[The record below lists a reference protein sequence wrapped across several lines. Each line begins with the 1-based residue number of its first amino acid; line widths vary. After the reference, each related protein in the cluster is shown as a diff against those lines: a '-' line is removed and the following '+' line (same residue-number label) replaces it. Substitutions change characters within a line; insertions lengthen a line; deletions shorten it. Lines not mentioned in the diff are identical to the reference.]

1 MPFTPAGN
9 VGFNIPT
16 TVASEQPTSLN
27 FLNSLALEGLV
38 STLSPVMP
46 EVGRDLTPRYG
57 TQSILGMFKYQFGAT
72 TRVVG
77 NSYYSHFEEDFIEG
91 AIAVDTTSGGAPGAS
106 VVYSVRAADE
116 FEIPQG
122 APYIGSNTIDVATPF
137 VGAVLIY
144 PNGVE
149 GLVTDVTL
157 PDFTVFPLD
166 ENEALPSVTNT
177 DFIMIKATAVEEG
190 SAPLDSR
197 NSRLILYQNII
208 QKHRSDYKIT
218 DVAGGELLWFKVPAG
233 DGYGLQNRW
242 TFKGIRDTKIRHWN
256 GLERILL
263 DGKPIT
269 NPLLAAV
276 APTTTTSEGL
286 IETIQNAGNVST
298 YVQNAMTLED
308 IDDLIESFIRFK
320 APQDFYVPCGY
331 DWYKDMNAL
340 FREGDGVDLWT
351 QSTTGASP
359 GRLEFAD
366 FSGEKRTLNLDINGF
381 TRLGH
386 TFAVTPLSTF
396 SDPTTYG
403 NVEKYKKLAIFV
415 PIGQTVAFAPED
427 PSTKVTV
434 PTLGLVTKTD
444 IGGQGNL
451 EYKDWVYGGLGNGSD
466 GDAVMKYAAL
476 SHVGLEVFAINR
488 FGLMTATAS

>member
-1 MPFTPAGN
+1 MTFTPAGN

-27 FLNSLALEGLV
+27 FLNSLEIEGLI

-46 EVGRDLTPRYG
+46 DVGRDLTPRYG

-77 NSYYSHFEEDFIEG
+77 NSYYSHFEEDFVEG
-91 AIAVDTTSGGAPGAS
+91 AIAVDAESAGSVGAA
-106 VVYSVRAADE
+106 VEYAVRTADIL
-116 FEIPQG
+116 EIGQS
-122 APYIGSNTIDVATPF
+122 APYIGTGTIDVGTPY
-137 VGAVLIY
+137 VGAVLIF

-157 PDFTVFPLD
+157 PAFTVYPLD
-166 ENEALPSVTNT
+166 GTEALPAVTNT
-177 DFIMIKATAVEEG
+177 DFVMIKATAVNEG
-190 SAPLDSR
+190 SSPLATR
-197 NSRLILYQNII
+197 NSRLILYQNVI
-208 QKHRSDYKIT
+208 QKHRSDYRIT
-218 DVAGGELLWFKVPAG
+218 DVAGGELLWFKVPSG

-256 GLERILL
+256 AIERILL
-263 DGKPIT
+263 DGKTIT
-269 NPLLAAV
+269 NTALAAV
-276 APTTTTSEGL
+276 APTTTTTEGL
-286 IETIQNAGNVST
+286 IETISNAGNVST

-308 IDDLIESFIRFK
+308 LDDLIDSFIRFK
-320 APQDFYVPCGY
+320 APQHFYTPCGY
-331 DWYKDMNAL
+331 DWYKDMNTL
-340 FREGDGVDLWT
+340 FREGDGTDLWT
-351 QSTTGASP
+351 ATGA
-359 GRLEFAD
+359 GRTLFAD
-366 FSGEKRTLNLDINGF
+366 FSGKNRTIDLDINGF

-386 TFAVTPLSTF
+386 TFAVTPLSIF

-403 NVEKYKKLAIFV
+403 NVDKYKKLAIFV

-451 EYKDWVYGGLGNGSD
+451 EYKDWVYGGMGNGSD
-466 GDAVMKYAAL
+466 GDAQMKYAAV
-476 SHVGLEVFAINR
+476 SHIGLETFAINR